1 MRPKLIA
8 LIAVSAV
15 ALVGCAAGEPS
26 VESSKASAKPE
37 AAPLVMTEAEAIA
50 ESSSAPI
57 PESSETDFIT
67 FMQPDFSGWKGELPS
82 DEDLLAAGYLACE
95 KLDDGVPEMEVEV
108 IPGSL
113 PTLTPKEEK
122 EMTAPEIA
130 RFRFDNSK
138 GALYENNRQ
147 IITSAISALCKQH
160 ILG

>member
-15 ALVGCAAGEPS
+15 ALVGCAASEPS

-37 AAPLVMTEAEAIA
+37 AAPLVMTEAEATA

-95 KLDDGVPEMEVEV
+95 KLDEGVPEMEVEV
-108 IPGSL
+108 IPDSL
-113 PTLTPKEEK
+113 KDPK
-122 EMTAPEIA
+122 
-130 RFRFDNSK
+130 S
-138 GALYENNRQ
+138 ALYENNQQ
-147 IITSAISALCKQH
+147 IVNSAISALCKQH
-160 ILG
+160 ILD

>member
-15 ALVGCAAGEPS
+15 ALVGCASGEPS

-37 AAPLVMTEAEAIA
+37 AAPLVMTEAEATA

-95 KLDDGVPEMEVEV
+95 KLDKGESDMEVEV
-108 IPGSL
+108 ISDSL
-113 PTLTPKEEK
+113 EDP
-122 EMTAPEIA
+122 
-130 RFRFDNSK
+130 NSP
-138 GALYENNRQ
+138 LYENNR
-147 IITSAISALCKQH
+147 TLVTAAVSALCKEH
-160 ILG
+160 ILD

>member
-95 KLDDGVPEMEVEV
+95 KLDEGVPEMEVEV
-108 IPGSL
+108 IPDSL
-113 PTLTPKEEK
+113 K
-122 EMTAPEIA
+122 
-130 RFRFDNSK
+130 DSK
-138 GALYENNRQ
+138 SAIYENNQQ
-147 IITSAISALCKQH
+147 IVTSAISALCKQH